1 MGQVFSATDPGLK
14 ASQEALFLPWTL
26 SPQGRGQGNFEGP
39 GPTPQWFV
47 FRFLKELTSENY
59 S

>member
-39 GPTPQWFV
+39 DNTPRWLV
-47 FRFLKELTSENY
+47 FLFLKELTSENY